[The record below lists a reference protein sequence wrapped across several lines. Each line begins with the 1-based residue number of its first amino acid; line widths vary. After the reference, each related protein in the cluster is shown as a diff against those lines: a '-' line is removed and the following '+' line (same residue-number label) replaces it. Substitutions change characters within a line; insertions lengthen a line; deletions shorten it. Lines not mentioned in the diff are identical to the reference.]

1 MDEEALN
8 DAHKLFLET
17 GYKGDLAKFKNLIST
32 NPNAL
37 KDAHQLFVNTGY
49 NKSIDD
55 FSTLVGVKKK
65 VGTTSTSTIPSQ
77 NLVSGKKTG
86 SSGTAKQ
93 NNKAE
98 LDKLFARPS
107 SKESEKDL
115 EVSYNKVLKNKPLV
129 NKPIKEVNREE
140 IAVPTKVD
148 KQILAETP
156 KQKITPLPQGFQEL
170 ADNKIFQQAKDFET
184 KEIAKGID
192 RYTSDEYDNLEKE
205 QKLRHLSNLTNV
217 DETKK
222 QIFKD
227 EVEEEANVEGILN
240 NIKQGAKELW
250 NNVVLNSPMA
260 LSTANQLNIYPLVS
274 TKPLYEQREQF
285 IRLQEAKGRKRNDL
299 TEKEILEGAKEI
311 RFNEKVD
318 NERLTLRNE
327 VLGARENP
335 AFGYFSPLKFSEKQ
349 RDELAKY
356 KIDET
361 NTLTEKSLADL
372 SIMQMIKGDFLNMK
386 DKSNSV
392 LNKITNKEQLS
403 EEEINFVKTFKQNT
417 EDLQKKY
424 DIYSDKYSNS
434 KEKIGSVLEE
444 AVALASDRGLEA
456 DLKQLMLTGGKF
468 LVGGLTILNELNP
481 MSHLEG
487 NDVLEN
493 TFTESQNILTEGQK
507 TDLPTLPDEVTS
519 LGSAFD
525 YTKSTILDF
534 VPQMAIGWMTG
545 GAGNVSK
552 CC

>member
-1 MDEEALN
+1 MDEEALK

-65 VGTTSTSTIPSQ
+65 VPSTSISTTPNQ
-77 NLVSGKKTG
+77 KLVSEKKVG

-205 QKLRHLSNLTNV
+205 QELRHLSNLTNV
-217 DETKK
+217 VINIFNAVVVHW
-222 QIFKD
+222 QI
-227 EVEEEANVEGILN
+227 A
-240 NIKQGAKELW
+240 
-250 NNVVLNSPMA
+250 
-260 LSTANQLNIYPLVS
+260 
-274 TKPLYEQREQF
+274 
-285 IRLQEAKGRKRNDL
+285 
-299 TEKEILEGAKEI
+299 
-311 RFNEKVD
+311 
-318 NERLTLRNE
+318 
-327 VLGARENP
+327 
-335 AFGYFSPLKFSEKQ
+335 
-349 RDELAKY
+349 
-356 KIDET
+356 
-361 NTLTEKSLADL
+361 
-372 SIMQMIKGDFLNMK
+372 
-386 DKSNSV
+386 
-392 LNKITNKEQLS
+392 
-403 EEEINFVKTFKQNT
+403 
-417 EDLQKKY
+417 
-424 DIYSDKYSNS
+424 
-434 KEKIGSVLEE
+434 
-444 AVALASDRGLEA
+444 
-456 DLKQLMLTGGKF
+456 
-468 LVGGLTILNELNP
+468 
-481 MSHLEG
+481 HH
-487 NDVLEN
+487 
-493 TFTESQNILTEGQK
+493 
-507 TDLPTLPDEVTS
+507 
-519 LGSAFD
+519 
-525 YTKSTILDF
+525 
-534 VPQMAIGWMTG
+534 
-545 GAGNVSK
+545 
-552 CC
+552 